1 MLDRINSLKA
11 AVLELEQAVKESDG
25 AGFNR
30 NLQMIRE
37 LCSDLKLVTQ
47 SRETETRKDVPYQVI
62 NTIPFLMKPVMREN
76 LFEGNYLETFSEER
90 TEQLMRSG
98 AINNHNEF
106 WKQHDTI
113 RGNVYGS
120 VPVELIAPE
129 AAAALSSCGW
139 ETVEVDILDFGRKR
153 VDIRLATEFCQKN
166 FDYYIL
172 VKETSTDMVL
182 ALVFNM

>member
-1 MLDRINSLKA
+1 MLDRINTLKA

-25 AGFNR
+25 SSFNR
-30 NLQMIRE
+30 NLQIIRE

-47 SRETETRKDVPYQVI
+47 SRETETRKDLPYKTI

-76 LFEGNYLETFSEER
+76 LFEGNYLENFSEER
-90 TEQLMRSG
+90 TEQLMHSR

-113 RGNVYGS
+113 RGNIYGS
-120 VPVELIAPE
+120 VPVELIAE
-129 AAAALSSCGW
+129 DSVTALLNYGW
-139 ETVEVDILDFGRKR
+139 EIVEVDILDFGRKR
-153 VDIRLATEFCQKN
+153 VDIRLVTEFCQKN

-172 VKETSTDMVL
+172 VKESSTDMVL